1 MTQTTSAGAAAD
13 PQAEPVAEPVA
24 ETLAETLAEQ
34 ADVSYARWGDR
45 PALWFEGRWWSS
57 GELRE
62 RAAHWAGG
70 LVGGGIGV
78 GPGDRVVVLLPNV
91 PEVGIAYAAAWRAGA
106 VVTPVVFLI
115 GEAELAH
122 VLADSGA
129 VVAVTSPEFLPKVL
143 AAAPGSAVRSVVVVG
158 EPPTDAPTERPAA
171 GGPALVAAAA
181 LDDAPPLAS
190 PVPRTG
196 DDLAA
201 LLYTGGTTGRAK
213 GVMLTHRGLQHVG
226 RAGAAVSHISGAS
239 RTLLPLPLSHAYG
252 LLISVIGLHVHEPAE
267 SILMRWFDPA
277 GFVRLVAEHRPHR
290 AAVVP
295 SMIALLLGQ
304 PLESADLSS
313 LRVLGSGGAPLA
325 VELAHAIEQRLPG
338 LTVVEGYGMTES
350 SALLTTQRPEER
362 RLGTVGRAVPGVEVR
377 VVDPETGEVLPAGRE
392 GEIVARGAGLMAGYW
407 HDDAA
412 TASTVVDG
420 WLHTGDVGVLDA
432 DGYLRVVD
440 RLKDLVIRGGFNV
453 YPRDVEDALVEHPDV
468 VMAGV
473 VGRPDALLGE
483 EVVAFVALRPD
494 ATLTPDALLAW
505 ARERLAAHKRPREVH
520 VVPAVP
526 LTSVGKLDRKA
537 LRARLTAT
545 P

>member
-13 PQAEPVAEPVA
+13 PQAEPVVEPVA

-143 AAAPGSAVRSVVVVG
+143 AAARGSAVRSVVVVG
-158 EPPTDAPTERPAA
+158 EPPTDGPTERPAA

-226 RAGAAVSHISGAS
+226 RAGAAVSHIPGAS